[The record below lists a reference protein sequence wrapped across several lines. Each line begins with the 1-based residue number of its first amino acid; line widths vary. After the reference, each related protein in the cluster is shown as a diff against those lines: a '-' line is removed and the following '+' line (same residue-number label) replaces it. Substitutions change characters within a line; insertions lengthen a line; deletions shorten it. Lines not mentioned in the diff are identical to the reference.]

1 MMGAPYDYTTIN
13 LATSMKTPNSV
24 HCKNSY
30 IVSYFTRYLFNK
42 LISVFDFKNLP
53 KTWDKDYFIYNLYK
67 SGFVTVFNTDRF
79 GVIPQ
84 ACSLSGINVFYRPTY
99 CIVSNPL
106 IRNVN
111 QIVIGKDCELI
122 RITPDYRGIMDIV
135 SLYADM
141 MGLAMESVAVS
152 LVNSKVAYVF
162 KADNK
167 ASAETLKKMYDTI
180 SSGEPAVF
188 IDKELSNDGATR
200 QMDMFNTSVKNNY
213 ITDNLLND
221 LRTIENMF
229 CTEIGIPN
237 TNYNKKERLITDEVN
252 ANRVETYSNTA
263 VWLDCLQKSIE
274 KVNSMFNLN
283 ISVDYKFTMKGGIES
298 GMGFNSDNI

>member
-1 MMGAPYDYTTIN
+1 MGAPYAYTTIN
-13 LATSMKTPNSV
+13 LATSVHTPNTV

-30 IVSYFTRYLFNK
+30 IVSYFARYLFNK
-42 LISVFDFKNLP
+42 LISVYDFKNLP
-53 KTWDKDYFIYNLYK
+53 ETWDKDYFIYNLYK
-67 SGFVTVFNTDRF
+67 AGFVTVFNTDRF

-122 RITPDYRGIMDIV
+122 RITPDYRGLIDIV

-162 KADNK
+162 KADSK

-180 SSGEPAVF
+180 SAGDPAVF
-188 IDKELSNDGATR
+188 IDKELANDGSTS
-200 QMDMFNTSVKNNY
+200 QMDMFNASVKNNY
-213 ITDNLLND
+213 ITDSLLND
-221 LRTIENMF
+221 LRTIEHMF

-237 TNYNKKERLITDEVN
+237 ANYNKKERMITDEVN
-252 ANRVETYSNTA
+252 ANRVETYSNTS
-263 VWLDCLQKSIE
+263 VWLDCLQKSIA
-274 KVNSMFNLN
+274 KVNAMFGLN
-283 ISVDYKFTMKGGIES
+283 ISVDYNFTGGGS
-298 GMGFNSDNI
+298 NGVGVNPDDVQ

>member
-1 MMGAPYDYTTIN
+1 MGAPYAYTTIN
-13 LATSMKTPNSV
+13 LATSVHTPNTV

-30 IVSYFTRYLFNK
+30 IVSYFARYLFNK
-42 LISVFDFKNLP
+42 LISVYDFKNLP
-53 KTWDKDYFIYNLYK
+53 ETWDKDYFIYNLYK
-67 SGFVTVFNTDRF
+67 AGFVTVFNTDRF
-79 GVIPQ
+79 GVIPL

-122 RITPDYRGIMDIV
+122 RITPDYRGLIDIV

-162 KADNK
+162 KADSK

-180 SSGEPAVF
+180 SAGDPAVF
-188 IDKELSNDGATR
+188 IDKELANDGSTS
-200 QMDMFNTSVKNNY
+200 QMDMFNASVKNNY
-213 ITDNLLND
+213 ITDSLLND

-237 TNYNKKERLITDEVN
+237 ANYNKKERMITDEVN
-252 ANRVETYSNTA
+252 ANRVETYSNTS
-263 VWLDCLQKSIE
+263 VWLDCLQKSIA
-274 KVNSMFNLN
+274 KVNAMFGLN
-283 ISVDYKFTMKGGIES
+283 ISVDYNFTGGGS
-298 GMGFNSDNI
+298 NGVGVNPDDVQ